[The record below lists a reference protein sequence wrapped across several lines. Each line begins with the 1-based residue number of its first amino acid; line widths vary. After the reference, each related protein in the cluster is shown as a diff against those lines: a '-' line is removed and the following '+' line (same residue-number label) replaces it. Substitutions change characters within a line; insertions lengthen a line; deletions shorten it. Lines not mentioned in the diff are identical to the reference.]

1 MTDLVQIVAVTVSAG
16 LLVTV
21 IALVRSGRLR
31 EEYAFAWIIGSLAL
45 LVLAI
50 WRNSLDL
57 AAKWIGI
64 YYPPALL
71 LLAVILAMFVVS
83 LYFSVVISRQ
93 RQQIER
99 LVEEVALLDAEVRG
113 AARQRRSEGS
123 GAVAAADVV
132 ERAAGH
138 REQA

>member
-1 MTDLVQIVAVTVSAG
+1 MSGPVQIIAVSVSAG

-21 IALVRSGRLR
+21 IALVREGRLR
-31 EEYAFAWIIGSLAL
+31 EEYAFAWIVASLAL

-57 AAKWIGI
+57 AAHWLGI

-71 LLAVILAMFVVS
+71 LLAVILAVFVVS

-93 RQQIER
+93 RQLIER
-99 LVEEVALLDAEVRG
+99 LVEEVALLDAEVR
-113 AARQRRSEGS
+113 
-123 GAVAAADVV
+123 DVRASDGV
-132 ERAAGH
+132 RGDQPPERPRA
-138 REQA
+138 

>member
-1 MTDLVQIVAVTVSAG
+1 MTDLVQTVAVTVSAG

-21 IALVRSGRLR
+21 IALVRDGRLR
-31 EEYAFAWIIGSLAL
+31 EEYAFAWIVGSLGL

-50 WRNSLDL
+50 WRNGLDL
-57 AAKWIGI
+57 AAKWLGI

-71 LLAVILAMFVVS
+71 LLAVILAVFVVS

-93 RQQIER
+93 RQQIEH

-113 AARQRRSEGS
+113 ARATNS
-123 GAVAAADVV
+123 GGAN
-132 ERAAGH
+132 
-138 REQA
+138 QAP

>member
-1 MTDLVQIVAVTVSAG
+1 MTDLVQTVAVTVSAG

-21 IALVRSGRLR
+21 IALVRDGRLR
-31 EEYAFAWIIGSLAL
+31 EEYAFAWIVGSLGL

-50 WRNSLDL
+50 WRNGLDL
-57 AAKWIGI
+57 AAKWLGI

-71 LLAVILAMFVVS
+71 LLAVILAVFVVS

-93 RQQIER
+93 RQQIEH

-113 AARQRRSEGS
+113 ARATNRG
-123 GAVAAADVV
+123 GAN
-132 ERAAGH
+132 
-138 REQA
+138 QAP

>member
-1 MTDLVQIVAVTVSAG
+1 MNDLVQIVAIAVSAG
-16 LLVTV
+16 LLVAV
-21 IALVRSGRLR
+21 VALVRDGRLR
-31 EEYAFAWIIGSLAL
+31 EEYAFAWIIGSLVL

-57 AAKWIGI
+57 AAKWLGI

-71 LLAVILAMFVVS
+71 LLAFILAMFVVS

-99 LVEEVALLDAEVRG
+99 LAEEVALLDAEVR
-113 AARQRRSEGS
+113 
-123 GAVAAADVV
+123 
-132 ERAAGH
+132 RAANDT
-138 REQA
+138 RKDQAP